1 MSAARHAVGRRGAWL
16 RVLVLLLV
24 LVVPCA
30 HATARTALPA
40 PTAGVSGGAGGEYDH
55 LDTVARTPV
64 RGAHRAVG
72 PQGAAAAPVTGP
84 RAPVLVPAVASGPP
98 PSRRS
103 VVLRC

>member
-55 LDTVARTPV
+55 LDTVSRTPV
-64 RGAHRAVG
+64 RGAH
-72 PQGAAAAPVTGP
+72 
-84 RAPVLVPAVASGPP
+84 
-98 PSRRS
+98 
-103 VVLRC
+103 

>member
-55 LDTVARTPV
+55 LDTVSRTPV

-72 PQGAAAAPVTGP
+72 PQGAAAPVTGP